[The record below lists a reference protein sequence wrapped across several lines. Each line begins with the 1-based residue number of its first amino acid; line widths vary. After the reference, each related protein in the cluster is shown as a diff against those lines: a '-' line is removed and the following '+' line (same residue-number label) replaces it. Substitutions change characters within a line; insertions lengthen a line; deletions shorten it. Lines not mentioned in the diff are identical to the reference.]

1 MIRPILACENP
12 YKTAE
17 EFVAAGWK
25 IDFSQPPESG
35 DPLVGVSLY
44 DNSVLL
50 GVTEGYVANDVKQY
64 VGCGV
69 VFYLTVPSEDF
80 SDVYENHKRFVS
92 SALEAQ
98 TWGDTTFETE
108 VGGFKFMITS
118 NNEK

>member
-17 EFVAAGWK
+17 VFVAAGWK
-25 IDFSQPPESG
+25 IDFSQPPKSG
-35 DPLVGVSLY
+35 DPLVGISLY

-69 VFYLTVPSEDF
+69 VFYLTVPNDGF
-80 SDVYENHKRFVS
+80 NTVYENHKRFVL
-92 SALEAQ
+92 SAVEVQ
-98 TWGDTTFETE
+98 TWGDTVFEVE
-108 VGGFKFMITS
+108 IGGFKFMITS
-118 NNEK
+118 R

>member
-25 IDFSQPPESG
+25 TDFSQTPESG
-35 DPLVGVSLY
+35 DPLVGISLY

-69 VFYLTVPSEDF
+69 VFYLTVPNDNFNACMKIIKDLSHQQWKYKHGVTQF
-80 SDVYENHKRFVS
+80 LK
-92 SALEAQ
+92 
-98 TWGDTTFETE
+98 
-108 VGGFKFMITS
+108 
-118 NNEK
+118 

>member
-12 YKTAE
+12 NKTAE

-35 DPLVGVSLY
+35 DPLVGISLY

-69 VFYLTVPSEDF
+69 VFYLTVPNDGF
-80 SDVYENHKRFVS
+80 NTVYENHKRFVL
-92 SALEAQ
+92 SAVEVQ
-98 TWGDTTFETE
+98 TWGDTAFEVE
-108 VGGFKFMITS
+108 IGGFKFMITS
-118 NNEK
+118 R

>member
-12 YKTAE
+12 YKTVE

-44 DNSVLL
+44 DNSVLF
-50 GVTEGYVANDVKQY
+50 GVTEGYVANNVKQY

-69 VFYLTVPSEDF
+69 VFYLTVPSDDF
-80 SDVYENHKRFVS
+80 NTVYENHKSFVS
-92 SALEAQ
+92 SAAEVQ
-98 TWGDTTFETE
+98 TWGDTTFEVE
-108 VGGFKFMITS
+108 IGGFKFMITS
-118 NNEK
+118 KREE

>member
-35 DPLVGVSLY
+35 DPLVGISLY

-50 GVTEGYVANDVKQY
+50 GVTEGYVANDVKRY
-64 VGCGV
+64 IGCGV
-69 VFYLTVPSEDF
+69 EFYLTSPSEDF
-80 SDVYENHKRFVS
+80 SIVYESHKKFVS
-92 SALEAQ
+92 SALEVQ
-98 TWGDTTFETE
+98 TWGDTTFEVE
-108 VGGFKFMITS
+108 IAGFKFMFTS
-118 NNEK
+118 S

>member
-1 MIRPILACENP
+1 MIRPILACKNP
-12 YKTAE
+12 YETAE

-50 GVTEGYVANDVKQY
+50 GVTEGYVANDQKQY

-69 VFYLTVPSEDF
+69 VLYLTVPSNEF
-80 SDVYENHKRFVS
+80 RTVYEKHRS
-92 SALEAQ
+92 LCPSEMEIQ
-98 TWGDTTFETE
+98 MWGDTTFEVE
-108 VGGFKFMITS
+108 IGGFKFMITS
-118 NNEK
+118 K

>member
-35 DPLVGVSLY
+35 DPLVGISLY
-44 DNSVLL
+44 DNYLLL

-69 VFYLTVPSEDF
+69 VFYITVPDDAF
-80 SDVYENHKRFVS
+80 SIVYEKHNSFVL
-92 SALEAQ
+92 SAVEVQ
-98 TWGDTTFETE
+98 TWGDTAFEVE
-108 VGGFKFMITS
+108 IGGFKFMITS
-118 NNEK
+118 R

>member
-1 MIRPILACENP
+1 MIRPILACDNP

-17 EFVAAGWK
+17 QFVAAGWK

-50 GVTEGYVANDVKQY
+50 GVTEGYVANDQKQY

-69 VFYLTVPSEDF
+69 VLYLTVPSSEF
-80 SDVYENHKRFVS
+80 RIVYEKHRSLCTSEPEV
-92 SALEAQ
+92 Q
-98 TWGDTTFETE
+98 TWGDTMFEVE
-108 VGGFKFMITS
+108 IGGFKFMITS
-118 NNEK
+118 K